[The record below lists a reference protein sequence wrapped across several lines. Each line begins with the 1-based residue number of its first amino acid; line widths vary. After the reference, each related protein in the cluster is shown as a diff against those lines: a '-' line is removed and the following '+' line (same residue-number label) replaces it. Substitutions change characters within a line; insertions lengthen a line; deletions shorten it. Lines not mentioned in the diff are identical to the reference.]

1 METLY
6 AALHIFAGTT
16 LVLFGIFLFTSP
28 RKVGKQQR
36 GADEA
41 RRHSPARYTSLK
53 TQLPVLTTRSE
64 RSETMTREL
73 EMIQERLAAAVTRE
87 MILKDQQ
94 EQLQVQIVTIRR
106 QLASEKKDLET
117 TRQRSADIENVC
129 QEMNAE
135 NCRLNAE
142 ILQKWQEQ
150 LALCDENE
158 RQVNALR
165 QERDQLKMKARLLD
179 NSFQKARESAIRRT
193 SERTRRFGIIPAT
206 AAIAIV
212 AAITIVSVG
221 TSSDKGAANTSQGP
235 GPSLPASS
243 TTQVIKKM
251 PATRSAPRLNGAF
264 QTIRPTGLFNGPS
277 EDSGL
282 IGTIAPGIKLN
293 AIISRGGWLEVR
305 SKHGRTSGFVRQE
318 SAVKISEDR
327 S

>member
-6 AALHIFAGTT
+6 AALHIFAGIT
-16 LVLFGIFLFTSP
+16 LVLFGIFLFSS
-28 RKVGKQQR
+28 
-36 GADEA
+36 A
-41 RRHSPARYTSLK
+41 
-53 TQLPVLTTRSE
+53 LTTRSE
-64 RSETMTREL
+64 RSETVTREL

-87 MILKDQQ
+87 RILKDQQ

-106 QLASEKKDLET
+106 QLSSEKKDLEA

-165 QERDQLKMKARLLD
+165 QERDQLKMKAGLLD

-193 SERTRRFGIIPAT
+193 SERTRRFGIIP

-235 GPSLPASS
+235 GPSLAASS